1 MLTADRGWSW
11 VWGYGLITPIED
23 LQAEAATLGV
33 QNTHGVQEW
42 GTGEGYTPTEQ
53 HAFDLLQSPLVP
65 TGSQNILI
73 VGHRASTKTLNSLH
87 CFLN

>member
-1 MLTADRGWSW
+1 MLTAGRGWGW

-33 QNTHGVQEW
+33 QNPHRVHKW

-53 HAFDLLQSPLVP
+53 HAFDLLQSPLRQLEVR
-65 TGSQNILI
+65 I
-73 VGHRASTKTLNSLH
+73 
-87 CFLN
+87 F